1 MGHMLIELPIIRS
14 SLAGAPLAEVRASS
28 PITTDE
34 LSNVTVSRY
43 RRPGWFWLGYMCFGI
58 AFWTGVG
65 FGIHALIA
73 VL

>member
-14 SLAGAPLAEVRASS
+14 SSARAPAEVCASS
-28 PITTDE
+28 PTTADE